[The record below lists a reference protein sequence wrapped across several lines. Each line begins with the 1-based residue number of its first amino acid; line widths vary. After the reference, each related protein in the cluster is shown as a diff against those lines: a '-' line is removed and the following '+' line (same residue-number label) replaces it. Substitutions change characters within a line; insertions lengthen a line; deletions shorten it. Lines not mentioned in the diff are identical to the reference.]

1 MPFTRLGQSSHVKL
15 SDYRGKIVVLDLW
28 ASWCG
33 TCYAPLDKM
42 QKVARSHHG
51 WNGHVAL
58 LAATID
64 TNKSAAMKVIKDR
77 GWNETSFLSLTLHD
91 LKAMK
96 IETIPTLLVIS
107 PSGKI
112 VAVGDPHA
120 ISVESQVSRLLGRM
134 SH

>member
-1 MPFTRLGQSSHVKL
+1 
-15 SDYRGKIVVLDLW
+15 
-28 ASWCG
+28 
-33 TCYAPLDKM
+33 M